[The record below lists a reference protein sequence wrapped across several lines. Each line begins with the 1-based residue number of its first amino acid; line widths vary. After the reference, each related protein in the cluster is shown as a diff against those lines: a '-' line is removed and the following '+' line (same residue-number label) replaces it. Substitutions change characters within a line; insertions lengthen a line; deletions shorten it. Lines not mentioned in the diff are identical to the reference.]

1 MPGQKLLT
9 QLDSQTCLKVAWRTA
24 QDLGFTL
31 TPIEDDSKR
40 FTATKGS
47 LIASVLAGP
56 FAPQCVFQ
64 VTAERYPDSVEV
76 SLERNEPRL
85 IAGKI
90 GADKVKRQ
98 ADELFAAIV
107 AAVEKAGGSI
117 KERKEY

>member
-1 MPGQKLLT
+1 MPGLKLST
-9 QLDSQTCLKVAWRTA
+9 QLDPQTCLKLAWRAA
-24 QDLGFTL
+24 QDRGYAL
-31 TPIEDDSKR
+31 TPIDDDSKR

-64 VTAERYPDSVEV
+64 VTAESYPDCVEV
-76 SLERNEPRL
+76 SLERNHPRL
-85 IAGKI
+85 MAGKI

-98 ADELFAAIV
+98 ADELFSAI
-107 AAVEKAGGSI
+107 ASAVEKAGGTI